1 MTDLRLQNRI
11 GQDDREALE
20 HIARALEGRVLSGPA
35 SVGAPANV
43 NSEAG
48 SGIPAAN
55 PPAAGGEA
63 GAETT
68 SPDGIPPLGP
78 AGIETLIEAMPAA
91 IGILKGDALSTVNS
105 AFAYAF
111 GYRSPTELIEAGGLG
126 AILPGGIADL
136 LARPPRE
143 PVSNIAALS
152 HSRRRLSVTFV
163 LTPLDQSAQLQ
174 LLRLVDPSDL
184 EPEPPAPEAH
194 AETQGA
200 PTATPETPTTETATT
215 ETPGTETVVAE
226 TSGDTVTA
234 LQPEKPHAPSEPIAA
249 AAAPAHMPQATP
261 ESVQTAAPSEPA
273 NDKAPDT
280 TPANAGT
287 DEVDKAAAEI
297 EALRTRTREFA
308 ARQLDFLAKVSHE
321 VRTPLNSI
329 IGFAELMLHERFGP
343 IGNSRYKGYA
353 EDIHQ
358 SGLYAL
364 SLLNDLLDI
373 SKIEAG
379 KFELD
384 FTSVD
389 VAEVVEA
396 CVASLQPLAK
406 RTRIVLRT
414 SFADDLPLVLAD
426 PRRLRQILLNLLTNA
441 IKFTREGGQVIV
453 SGTMVNKEIAG
464 NETPANDTAAK
475 ELRLRVRDSGVG
487 MSENDIAY
495 AMQPFHQLDTSPRH
509 QSGTGLGLPLTKAL
523 TDAIRARLELTS
535 EPGVGTS
542 ADVIFPSDRLFR
554 R

>member
-1 MTDLRLQNRI
+1 MTDLRLQKPI

-20 HIARALEGRVLSGPA
+20 HIARALEGRVLSSPA
-35 SVGAPANV
+35 AVGAPANV
-43 NSEAG
+43 NDDTSSAGASSSSEAAG
-48 SGIPAAN
+48 EGADEPEGIPQLN
-55 PPAAGGEA
+55 SAGV
-63 GAETT
+63 
-68 SPDGIPPLGP
+68 
-78 AGIETLIEAMPAA
+78 ETLIEAMPAA
-91 IGILKGDALSTVNS
+91 IGILKGDTLNTVNS

-111 GYRSPTELIEAGGLG
+111 GYRSPAELIDAGGLD
-126 AILPGGIADL
+126 AILPGGLADL
-136 LARPPRE
+136 AGRPLRE
-143 PVSNIAALS
+143 PIRGIAALTR
-152 HSRRRLSVTFV
+152 SRRRLSVTFI
-163 LTPLDQSAQLQ
+163 LTPLDGDARLR

-184 EPEPPAPEAH
+184 EPETPAPETPAP
-194 AETQGA
+194 ETPA
-200 PTATPETPTTETATT
+200 PETPAPETLAPATPEPLPAARAADAEPPRPETSTQTSNTDTSSTATAS
-215 ETPGTETVVAE
+215 AE
-226 TSGDTVTA
+226 
-234 LQPEKPHAPSEPIAA
+234 L
-249 AAAPAHMPQATP
+249 
-261 ESVQTAAPSEPA
+261 SVDRSAAPSAAAEASPETEATSEPLPLLAEPA
-273 NDKAPDT
+273 QSDPEVAPAEAAGNVKA
-280 TPANAGT
+280 
-287 DEVDKAAAEI
+287 DEAAKAAAEA
-297 EALRTRTREFA
+297 EDLRARTREIA

-343 IGNSRYKGYA
+343 IGNTRYKGYA

-389 VAEVVEA
+389 VGEVVDA

-406 RTRIVLRT
+406 RTRIVLRS

-453 SGTMVNKEIAG
+453 SGTMV
-464 NETPANDTAAK
+464 DS

-495 AMQPFHQLDTSPRH
+495 AMQPFNQLDTSPRH
-509 QSGTGLGLPLTKAL
+509 QAGTGLGLPLTKAL

-542 ADVIFPSDRLFR
+542 ADVIFPKERLFR